1 MINLRFITSII
12 GRLLWLESVF
22 MLPCVVLAAVQG
34 DWRSA
39 AGFVGAFLLTV
50 AAGALMVRAVKVDD
64 RVLSKRD
71 GYFIV
76 TFTWVAFTLF
86 GALPYLLGGAIESPV
101 DAIFETMSGFT
112 TTGSTILD
120 DVEAM
125 PRAALL
131 WRSLTQW
138 LGGIG
143 IIVLFIAILPGL
155 GIEGRDLYVAEV
167 TGPTHD
173 KFSSTF
179 TSTARHMWYLYIGL
193 TALQCGLLLLGDVGW
208 FDALCHSLTTMSS
221 GGYSTRQASVAT
233 WNSSYV
239 HGVFILF
246 MLLSGTNFGLLNAL
260 FLGRPRRLFRDDEF
274 RAYLLV
280 ILVASLIVAVGLW
293 GAGLLSPDRAFRDA
307 LFQVVS
313 ILTSTGFT
321 TSDYLAWPP
330 LLAAIVFILFF
341 IGGCAGSTSGGMK
354 CVRVYLLFKNSI
366 AEMKRIIH
374 PHAVIVVKYNGK
386 GIHPGVMAS
395 VMGFFVLFMIIF
407 GVSSLLMAYF
417 TSDIETACGTVLS
430 AMSNTG
436 PAFGD
441 IGPLAN
447 HAALPSAAKLFLA
460 LLMLVGRLEIFTVLV
475 LFSKAFWKK

>member
-1 MINLRFITSII
+1 MINFRFITSII
-12 GRLLWLESVF
+12 GRLLWLEGAF
-22 MLPCVVLAAVQG
+22 MLPCAALAVCQG
-34 DWRSA
+34 DWRSV
-39 AGFVGAFLLTV
+39 AGFLGAFLLTV
-50 AAGALMVRAVKVDD
+50 AAGAVMVRAVKVDD

-76 TFTWVAFTLF
+76 TFTWLVFTLF
-86 GALPYLLGGAIESPV
+86 GALPYLLGGAIASPV
-101 DAIFETMSGFT
+101 DALFETMSGFT
-112 TTGSTILD
+112 TTGSTILE

-173 KFSSTF
+173 KFSATF
-179 TSTARHMWYLYIGL
+179 TSTARHMWMLYIAL
-193 TALQCGLLLLGDVGW
+193 TGVQCALLLLGDMDW
-208 FDALCHSLTTMSS
+208 FDALCHSLATMSS
-221 GGYSTRQASVAT
+221 GGYSTRQASVAA
-233 WNSSYV
+233 WDSAYIQY
-239 HGVFILF
+239 VFIFF
-246 MLLSGTNFGLLNAL
+246 MLLAGTNFGLLNAL
-260 FLGRPRRLFRDDEF
+260 FLGRPRRLFRDNEF
-274 RAYLLV
+274 RMYLFI
-280 ILVASLIVAVGLW
+280 ILAASLIIA
-293 GAGLLSPDRAFRDA
+293 AGLFYAGTRPDRAFRDA

-313 ILTSTGFT
+313 ILTSTGFST
-321 TSDYLAWPP
+321 GDYLSWPP
-330 LLAAIVFILFF
+330 LLGAIIFFLFF

-354 CVRVYLLFKNSI
+354 CIRFYLLFKNSL

-386 GIHPGVMAS
+386 GIHPGVMS
-395 VMGFFVLFMIIF
+395 NVMGFFVLFMIIF
-407 GVSSLLMAYF
+407 GIASLLMAYF
-417 TSDIETACGTVLS
+417 TNDIETACSTVLS

-441 IGPLAN
+441 IGPLSN
-447 HAALPSAAKLFLA
+447 HAGLHDVAKLFLA

-475 LFSKAFWKK
+475 LFSKAFWKR